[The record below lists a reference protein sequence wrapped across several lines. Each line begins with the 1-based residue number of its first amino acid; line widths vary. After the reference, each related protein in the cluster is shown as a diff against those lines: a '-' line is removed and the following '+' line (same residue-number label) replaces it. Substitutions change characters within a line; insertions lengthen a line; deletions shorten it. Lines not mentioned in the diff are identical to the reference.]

1 MTMKELR
8 YRPLSVFLKEQFGEK
23 VFKITIDAGFG
34 CPTRE
39 GDGQGCSFCNQGSLE
54 PKEYG
59 AELSVTEQLDMG
71 AAKIK
76 KRHNAEKFIA
86 YFQINTN
93 TYGKIEELRALY
105 KEAVAHPLVVG
116 LAVSTRPDCL
126 SEEIFELLREIKKDK
141 QSKTGCRLVWL
152 ELGLQSANDATLRR
166 INRGHTAADF
176 EEAALV
182 ARDYGIDIC
191 AHIVMGLPGD
201 EVVDML
207 ETVRFVS
214 SLGVWGIKFHQLMV
228 LKDTALEGSYRE
240 GQVELLGLDEY
251 AEIVVESLELLSPDL
266 VVHRLSGDA
275 PKAFVVAPDWGV
287 NKFIIQDRIEEV
299 LVKRDTRQGASWRR

>member
-1 MTMKELR
+1 MMKKLR
-8 YRPLSVFLKEQFGEK
+8 YRPLSVYLKERFGEK

-39 GDGQGCSFCNQGSLE
+39 NGGAGCSFCNQGSLE

-59 AELSVTEQLDMG
+59 EELGVTAQLDMG

-76 KRHNAEKFIA
+76 KRHNADKFIA

-93 TYGKIEELRALY
+93 TFKKIDELRALY

-126 SEEIFELLREIKKDK
+126 SDEVFELLCEIKKDK
-141 QSKTGCRLVWL
+141 AVWL
-152 ELGLQSANDATLRR
+152 ELGLQSANDATLKR

-182 ARDYGIDIC
+182 ARDFGIDVC

-201 EVVDML
+201 EVADML
-207 ETVRFVS
+207 ETVSFVS
-214 SLGVWGIKFHQLMV
+214 SLGVWGVKFHQLMV
-228 LKDTALEGSYRE
+228 LRDTPLEAEFKE
-240 GQVELLGLDEY
+240 GKVELLGLDEY
-251 AEIVVESLELLSPDL
+251 AEIVVESLELISPDV

-275 PKAFVVAPDWGV
+275 PKSFVVAPDWGV
-287 NKFIIQDRIEEV
+287 NKFIIKERIEEF
-299 LVKRDTRQGASWRR
+299 LVKRDTRQGARWRI

>member
-8 YRPLSVFLKEQFGEK
+8 YRPLSVYLKEQFGEK
-23 VFKITIDAGFG
+23 VYKITIDAGFG

-39 GDGQGCSFCNQGSLE
+39 NGGEGCTFCNQGSLE

-59 AELSVTEQLDMG
+59 AELGVTAQLDMG

-76 KRHNAEKFIA
+76 KRHNADKFIA

-105 KEAVAHPLVVG
+105 EEAVAHPLVVG

-126 SEEIFELLREIKKDK
+126 SDEIFELLREIKKDG
-141 QSKTGCRLVWL
+141 QSKTGCRIVWL
-152 ELGLQSANDATLRR
+152 ELGLQSANDATLKR

-176 EEAALV
+176 EEAAFM
-182 ARDYGIDIC
+182 ARGYGIDVC

-201 EVVDML
+201 EVADML
-207 ETVRFVS
+207 ETVRFMS
-214 SLGVWGIKFHQLMV
+214 SLGVWGVKFHQLMV
-228 LKDTALEGSYRE
+228 LRETPLESSYRE
-240 GQVELLGLDEY
+240 GRVELLSLDEY
-251 AEIVVESLELLSPDL
+251 AEIVVESLELLPPEV

-287 NKFIIQDRIEEV
+287 NKFIIKERIEELLV
-299 LVKRDTRQGASWRR
+299 LRDTCQGARWRT